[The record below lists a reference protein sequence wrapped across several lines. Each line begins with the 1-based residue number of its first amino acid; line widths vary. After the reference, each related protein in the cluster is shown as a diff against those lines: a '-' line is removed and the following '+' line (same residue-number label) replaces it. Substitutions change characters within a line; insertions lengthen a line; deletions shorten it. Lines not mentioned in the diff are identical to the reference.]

1 MNIKLRKNIAKQNI
15 AMVDYV
21 LGKIDSLQQEGDKPR
36 TIFAACPNSISVIK
50 ASLRSAKR
58 CNAPIKFA
66 ATLNQVDIDGGYT
79 GMNQEQFVKTIRREA
94 KAINYTGPVMIA
106 VDHGGPW
113 LKDKHRLL
121 GHSYEKAM
129 DCVKKSFEASIA
141 AGYDLLHVDPTVDA
155 TLAKGEIIDIDVVA
169 ERTIELIVAAEKF
182 RRENNYPPISYEVG
196 TEEVHGGL
204 ADYTVFERFL
214 KLLKEGLIK
223 EGVDYVFPCLV
234 VAKVG
239 TDLHTTVFDKIVA
252 KEVTAICRNYG
263 SVIKGHYSDNVD
275 NPEDYPL
282 SGMGGANVGP
292 EFTEKEYEGLME
304 LEILESNLFEKG
316 LIVKKSMIKEALWS
330 KVIASNRWQKWLNS
344 DENTT
349 DFYANKKDRQEWLV
363 QTGCRY
369 IWEDAEVL
377 VARQRLYDNI
387 NANGIDAE
395 HVVLSKIEQAM
406 DKYFYSFN
414 LVNLND
420 KL

>member
-1 MNIKLRKNIAKQNI
+1 MNTQLRNKITKQNI

-21 LGKIDSLQQEGDKPR
+21 LKTIEKLQNAGDKPR
-36 TIFAACPNSISVIK
+36 TIFAACPNSISVIR

-79 GMNQEQFVKTIRREA
+79 GMNQAQFVKTIRHEA
-94 KAINYTGPVMIA
+94 KKINFTGPIMIA

-113 LKDKHRLL
+113 LKDKHKIDNY
-121 GHSYEKAM
+121 SYEKAM
-129 DCVKKSFEASIA
+129 NGVKKSFEASIA
-141 AGYDLLHVDPTVDA
+141 AGFDLLHVDPTIDIR
-155 TLAKGEIIDIDVVA
+155 LAKNEIIDIDTVA
-169 ERTIELIVAAEKF
+169 DRTIELIVAAEKF
-182 RRENNYPPISYEVG
+182 RTDNNYPPISYEVG

-214 KLLKEGLIK
+214 KLLKDGLIK
-223 EGVDYVFPCLV
+223 KGIDYVFPCLV

-239 TDLHTTVFDKIVA
+239 TDLHTTLFDKKVA
-252 KEVTAICRNYG
+252 EEVTSICRSYG

-292 EFTEKEYEGLME
+292 EFTEKEYEGLIE
-304 LEILESNLFEKG
+304 LQSLEVDYYEKG
-316 LIVKKSMIKEALWS
+316 KVIKKSAIKETLWEN
-330 KVIASNRWQKWLNS
+330 VIASNRWQKWLNA
-344 DENTT
+344 DENPN
-349 DFYANKKDRQEWLV
+349 DFYANSQERQEWLV
-363 QTGCRY
+363 KTGCRY
-369 IWEDAEVL
+369 IWENPDVL
-377 VARQRLYDNI
+377 VARKILYDNL
-387 NANGIDAE
+387 NDNNVDAE

-406 DKYFYSFN
+406 DKYFYNFN

-420 KL
+420 QL